1 MICSNCQHKIDGR
14 IQFCDNCGAEISRE
28 AFSFD
33 EGNYVPKYLIDFT
46 KTSTI
51 DVQIRA
57 HFFKTLEKVVEEEIG
72 VNEYR
77 KYFDQFYKSNF
88 YKNFDLRTAQ
98 LVEELTLVHS
108 GKDHF
113 AYQKSDRVLALEF
126 AAFIDHF
133 LVLHCKKLHGIN
145 LPETL
150 LKYAKTI
157 LKEVNLQQMILDY
170 LDFEEEVEKV
180 YTNLMLIPPAKI
192 KNAVESFV
200 FAGTQEKIFFICD
213 QTVFGSCKEGFAM
226 TESSLYWKSHFNPP
240 QEVAYRDL
248 KEIKKDAE
256 WININGQFFNVNK
269 SINLKMLK
277 LLKRIKRLYQE
288 AS

>member
-1 MICSNCQHKIDGR
+1 MICSNCQHKIDGKN
-14 IQFCDNCGAEISRE
+14 QFCDNCGAEIRRE
-28 AFSFD
+28 AFSFG

-57 HFFKTLEKVVEEEIG
+57 HFFKTLEMVVEEDIG

-98 LVEELTLVHS
+98 LAEELVIRHS
-108 GKDHF
+108 STDQSVT
-113 AYQKSDRVLALEF
+113 QKIDQILSFEF
-126 AAFIDHF
+126 FAFIDHF
-133 LVLHCKKLHGIN
+133 LVLHCKKLHGIS

-150 LKYAKTI
+150 LKYAKTT
-157 LKEVNLQQMILDY
+157 LREVNLQQMILDY
-170 LDFEEEVEKV
+170 LDFGEEVEKV

-200 FAGTQEKIFFICD
+200 FASTKDKIFFICD

-256 WININGQFFNVNK
+256 WINVNGQFFNVNK

-277 LLKRIKRLYQE
+277 LLKRIKRLYEE